1 MGALIELK
9 NIGYSYHN
17 LAGETGAIK
26 DVSFQVEE
34 GEFVALVG
42 PSGCGKSTLLSIIAG
57 LLAPETGTI
66 VVNNPEVIAAA
77 RDITVQPKDQISIVV
92 SSKDPELAA
101 LFNLTRVQYRAG
113 STDWRSGS
121 YNGEVSGYTLDD
133 QGAIDFPV
141 LGSLTVAGMTKDR
154 IAAMIKKRLMEENLV
169 NDPVV
174 TVEFMNLYFSV
185 LGEVKNP
192 GKYSITKDQIT
203 LLEALSM
210 AGDLT
215 IYGKR
220 DAIFVI
226 REENGQRVTH
236 WVDIRSKDIFESPV
250 YYLKQ
255 NDVVYVQPNKVRA
268 GQSTLNENSVKSVGL
283 WISIGS
289 FLTSLGVLLFK

>member
-1 MGALIELK
+1 MKKRFLYLLFLGALLTSCNTSKEIV
-9 NIGYSYHN
+9 YFQ
-17 LAGETGAIK
+17 
-26 DVSFQVEE
+26 DV
-34 GEFVALVG
+34 A
-42 PSGCGKSTLLSIIAG
+42 
-57 LLAPETGTI
+57 
-66 VVNNPEVIAAA
+66 VNQPEVIEASK
-77 RDITVQPKDQISIVV
+77 DISVQPKDQISIMV
-92 SSKDPELAA
+92 SSKDPQLAA

-113 STDWRSGS
+113 TSDLRGGNSS
-121 YNGEVSGYTLDD
+121 GEVSGYTLDD
-133 QGAIDFPV
+133 KGAIDFPV
-141 LGSLTVAGMTKDR
+141 LGSLSIAGMTKSQ
-154 IAAMIKKRLMEENLV
+154 IAALIKQKLMEENLV

-185 LGEVKNP
+185 LGEVKAP
-192 GKYSITKDQIT
+192 GKYSITKDQIS
-203 LLEALSM
+203 LLEAISM

-226 REENGQRVTH
+226 REEKGERITH
-236 WVDIRSKDIFESPV
+236 WVDIRSKKFFHSPV

-289 FLTSLGVLLFK
+289 FLSSLGVLLFK